1 MKAFLV
7 LLSLLFINNDLAS
20 KPISSYLSS
29 RINADDDEGQKFCF
43 DDTYGSTGLKLRIT
57 LFDNRSAKLEWLRD
71 GEVVRRGNASWRE
84 SAPMGDNSIVTLNL
98 STGASLKF
106 TAVLSLMKRKTTL
119 VDSRD
124 NIYVECY

>member
-1 MKAFLV
+1 MKEFWV
-7 LLSLLFINNDLAS
+7 LLCLLIVTNVLVS
-20 KPISSYLSS
+20 KPISMSK
-29 RINADDDEGQKFCF
+29 RIDIVYDEGQKFCF
-43 DDTYGSTGLKLRIT
+43 DDSYGRTGLKLQIT
-57 LFDNRSAKLEWLRD
+57 LFDNQGAKLEWLRD
-71 GEVVRRGNASWRE
+71 GEVVRKGNASWRE
-84 SAPMGDNSIVTLNL
+84 SSPIGDNSIVTLNL

>member
-7 LLSLLFINNDLAS
+7 LFSLLFIYNDLDS
-20 KPISSYLSS
+20 KPISSFLSS
-29 RINADDDEGQKFCF
+29 KITDDDDGQKFCF

>member
-1 MKAFLV
+1 MKA
-7 LLSLLFINNDLAS
+7 LLILISLLFVNIDLAS
-20 KPISSYLSS
+20 KPLSS
-29 RINADDDEGQKFCF
+29 SINAKIKIQDEGQKFCF

-57 LFDNRSAKLEWLRD
+57 LFDNRSARLEWLRD
-71 GEVVRRGNASWRE
+71 GDVVRRGNASWKE

-124 NIYVECY
+124 NIYAECF

>member
-1 MKAFLV
+1 MKAVLV
-7 LLSLLFINNDLAS
+7 LLSLLFVYNDLAS
-20 KPISSYLSS
+20 KPLSS
-29 RINADDDEGQKFCF
+29 SLRSKITVDDDGQKFCF

-57 LFDNRSAKLEWLRD
+57 LFDNQSAKLEWLRD
-71 GEVVRRGNASWRE
+71 GEVVRRGNANWRE
-84 SAPMGDNSIVTLNL
+84 SAPMGDNSVVTLNL

-124 NIYVECY
+124 NIYVECF

>member
-1 MKAFLV
+1 MKAFLI
-7 LLSLLFINNDLAS
+7 LLSLLFVYSDLAS
-20 KPISSYLSS
+20 KPLSSSISSKIL
-29 RINADDDEGQKFCF
+29 IDDDGQKFCF

-124 NIYVECY
+124 NLYAECF